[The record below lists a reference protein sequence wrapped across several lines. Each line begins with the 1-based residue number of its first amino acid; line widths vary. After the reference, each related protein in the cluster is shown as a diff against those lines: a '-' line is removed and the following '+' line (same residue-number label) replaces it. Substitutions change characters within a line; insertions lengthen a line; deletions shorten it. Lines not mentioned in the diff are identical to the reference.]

1 MKLQTLPFLSELLE
15 DPDSAVEARAQ
26 DIVKLLEEVSGEKL
40 DEYLKT
46 A

>member
-1 MKLQTLPFLSELLE
+1 MQTLPFLSELIE
-15 DPDSAVEARAQ
+15 DPDTAVESRAQ
-26 DIVKLLEEVSGEKL
+26 DVVKLLEEVSGEKL